1 MGSIDGLIIFMT
13 TNYCCNLDSA
23 LKRPGRVDKTIHFDY
38 CSKEQIELMYKKFI
52 ENREYNFDNFYEQ
65 IKHCNLTTAMLQKY
79 FFENRKETDLCKN
92 IKYLNKLAR
101 EQNYDGNHFNIYS

>member
-1 MGSIDGLIIFMT
+1 
-13 TNYCCNLDSA
+13 
-23 LKRPGRVDKTIHFDY
+23 
-38 CSKEQIELMYKKFI
+38 
-52 ENREYNFDNFYEQ
+52 
-65 IKHCNLTTAMLQKY
+65 MLQKY